1 MGESNVVL
9 QKINFIER
17 LINMYMIIQYVLLI
31 EFALC
36 QESTTGDYSTVIYDP
51 EPCECVPIPDTD
63 QCYYPVPC
71 SGCLPYDGSIVPDC
85 SKYFDGTLL
94 KQPYYKEHSNNCS
107 RYWECGFQGYTCL
120 LECALCGGP
129 SNTMCDGQW
138 SLTFDPSFQYPIGPV
153 YGLLI
158 WTVVNLWFVIMICR
172 SMNVVIMMT
181 VTLMDTAPS
190 MRTKHRQNAFM
201 NRGCF

>member
-1 MGESNVVL
+1 MHSLV
-9 QKINFIER
+9 
-17 LINMYMIIQYVLLI
+17 VLLI

-107 RYWECGFQGYTCL
+107 RYWECGPQGYTCL

-129 SNTMCDGQW
+129 SNSMCDGQW

-153 YGLLI
+153 CVWPVDLDCGESLVCDNDLPEYECCHNDDCDFNGYCAFNEDE
-158 WTVVNLWFVIMICR
+158 TQ
-172 SMNVVIMMT
+172 
-181 VTLMDTAPS
+181 
-190 MRTKHRQNAFM
+190 TK
-201 NRGCF
+201 CIYE